1 MEWGL
6 IIPLIIVGIEF
17 CLSIACVVMGGVH
30 LNECQNQAAI
40 FLLVNGGL
48 TLLIIA
54 IVGISY
60 FFADKDKFEWVCSSV
75 WYIMGSIPL
84 AGLVKLGL
92 SIYGSVAIFGKFETQ
107 IITIQNTAMFV
118 SGSSLDTCHDATFTF
133 AFAIVIINWVTFVGS
148 IICICVSW

>member
-1 MEWGL
+1 MEREQIIAL
-6 IIPLIIVGIEF
+6 IIAGIEF
-17 CLSIACVVMGGVH
+17 CLSIACMVMGGIH

-54 IVGISY
+54 IVGIS
-60 FFADKDKFEWVCSSV
+60 FCGACRLCNCDFCHLFPCWFTVVAV
-75 WYIMGSIPL
+75 
-84 AGLVKLGL
+84 LVKLGL